1 MEKKVGSCILTFYNN
16 GRADVMLVDN
26 VLVEEDYR
34 RLGLATKMLKKAIS
48 VARKR
53 KVDSV
58 ELVVNKD
65 NKAAK
70 KLYEKAGFKKTNK
83 EYYRLILRKRE

>member
-1 MEKKVGSCILTFYNN
+1 
-16 GRADVMLVDN
+16 MLIDGVQTK
-26 VLVEEDYR
+26 EEFRGKGY
-34 RLGLATKMLKKAIS
+34 GTKLMNKAIS
-48 VARKR
+48 LARKL

-70 KLYEKAGFKKTNK
+70 KLYEQTGFKKTEK
-83 EYYRLILRKRE
+83 DYYRLILNKWTT